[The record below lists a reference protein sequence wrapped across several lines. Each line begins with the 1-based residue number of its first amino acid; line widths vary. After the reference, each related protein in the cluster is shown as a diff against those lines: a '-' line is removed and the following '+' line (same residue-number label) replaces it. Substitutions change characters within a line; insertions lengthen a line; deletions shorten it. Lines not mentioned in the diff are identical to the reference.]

1 MFQLLLCQKKKK
13 KKKWHK
19 VFRKLKLG
27 FKRIIKWNKYR
38 SQMTVEPQ
46 NNYPSYLIDPTFTK
60 LIDYLFCHLQEIMQV
75 ITEIFV
81 HIIMYQTLK
90 LKTLMF

>member
-1 MFQLLLCQKKKK
+1 
-13 KKKWHK
+13 
-19 VFRKLKLG
+19 
-27 FKRIIKWNKYR
+27 
-38 SQMTVEPQ
+38 MTVEPQ